1 MFNYIGN
8 YVDSIGVE
16 TRKKLF
22 HCFITTTEISRY
34 VRHFKLPL
42 SKPFEVFDLHM
53 LSNLVIFFILH
64 LYGNMSRDC
73 HWCQTIVTIGL
84 INEFWNKLMTEEG
97 I

>member
-34 VRHFKLPL
+34 VRNFKLPL

-53 LSNLVIFFILH
+53 LSNLVIFLFYI
-64 LYGNMSRDC
+64 YTEIC
-73 HWCQTIVTIGL
+73 HAIVIDV
-84 INEFWNKLMTEEG
+84 KQ
-97 I
+97 